1 MHPINLSDQ
10 DQQLLI
16 DLLDREIPNL
26 REEIHY
32 TDEHEYRERLK
43 EKEAA
48 IKNLLTKLKEGDK

>member
-1 MHPINLSDQ
+1 MRTINLSNQ

-32 TDEHEYRERLK
+32 TDDHEYRERLK
-43 EKEAA
+43 EKEVA
-48 IKNLLTKLKEGDK
+48 IKNLLRKLKEGVN